1 MIVQA
6 LSTVFR
12 IPNILHYKQSVQ
24 VCREALRWM
33 LFADLKCRRWSPR
46 VKAMPLPSLVN
57 CSPNFVKVDKAL
69 KMNCRFTP
77 LHSRTPYS
85 SPPPQD
91 IPETF

>member
-24 VCREALRWM
+24 VCREA
-33 LFADLKCRRWSPR
+33 ADLKCRRWSPR

-69 KMNCRFTP
+69 KMNCHFTP
-77 LHSRTPYS
+77 PHSLTPYS